1 MRNVLEKGCNLAI
14 VDADIYLEN
23 LGAGKDIEVSDRKRQ
38 GKEKKRLISTTRT
51 WHALYS
57 TTVKWSSTAPRAAVE
72 LIVNV
77 GHTGRGEKTIQAKNK
92 ANKGILVA
100 PQSPQRTLG
109 TLFGLGL
116 VDEGLGLLP
125 AVVIFVFVSIAR

>member
-1 MRNVLEKGCNLAI
+1 MRNVLEKGFHLAI

-23 LGAGKDIEVSDRKRQ
+23 LGAGKNIEVSDRKSH
-38 GKEKKRLISTTRT
+38 GKEKERLISTTRT

-57 TTVKWSSTAPRAAVE
+57 TAVKWSSTAPRAAAE
-72 LIVNV
+72 LVVNV
-77 GHTGRGEKTIQAKNK
+77 GHTGRGEQTIQANNK
-92 ANKGILVA
+92 ANEGILVA
-100 PQSPQRTLG
+100 PHSPQRTLG

-125 AVVIFVFVSIAR
+125 VVVIFVFVSIAR